1 MRSLHRCWHVTS
13 RTFRYDDD
21 DVYHDDV
28 YHDGVHHDT
37 DVDDTDVNGDGCG
50 EVLDQAFLLKE
61 KLNIICFKFHFQ
73 PTWQRLNVILQVWVW
88 VYSKYGN
95 YVKLNMISNTT
106 SSTDI
111 LTAFE
116 LELSDLIRKQ
126 KTQMSAQFHI

>member
-50 EVLDQAFLLKE
+50 AVLDQAFLLKE

-73 PTWQRLNVILQVWVW
+73 STWQKLNVILQV
-88 VYSKYGN
+88 YGYIQN
-95 YVKLNMISNTT
+95 IY
-106 SSTDI
+106 
-111 LTAFE
+111 
-116 LELSDLIRKQ
+116 R
-126 KTQMSAQFHI
+126 